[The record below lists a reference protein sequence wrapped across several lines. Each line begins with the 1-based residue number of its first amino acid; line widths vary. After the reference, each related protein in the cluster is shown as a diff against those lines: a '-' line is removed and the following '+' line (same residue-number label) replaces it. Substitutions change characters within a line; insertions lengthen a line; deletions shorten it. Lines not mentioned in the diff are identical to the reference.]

1 MAIPPPQQHARLP
14 SEVERKVSNHMAW
27 SARIWI
33 ITEQRVIGY
42 CASAR
47 TIGARARARFGQKTL
62 GQVECDLYPLRDIAV
77 IGASLCRLRDAGRLV
92 EPPHLGDTR
101 LDGDLDGAL
110 LRATDRRI
118 PV

>member
-1 MAIPPPQQHARLP
+1 
-14 SEVERKVSNHMAW
+14 MAW
-27 SARIWI
+27 LARIWI

-47 TIGARARARFGQKTL
+47 SIGARARARSEEGLDLLHQL
-62 GQVECDLYPLRDIAV
+62 IEVECDLYPLPDIAA

-92 EPPHLGDTR
+92 EPLPHLGETR